1 MCVKKCT
8 TKALQPPIKV
18 VLVKEGDIYVTHI
31 YQKRE
36 CFRLDELARY
46 RRKAFKTLEV
56 TASKSTVEKEKIKF
70 ITGRELIY
78 CANLALVH
86 INRTNE

>member
-1 MCVKKCT
+1 MLTNYIMRVKKCA

-31 YQKRE
+31 YQRRE

-46 RRKAFKTLEV
+46 KRKAFKTLEAHGIQV
-56 TASKSTVEKEKIKF
+56 N
-70 ITGRELIY
+70 
-78 CANLALVH
+78 CP
-86 INRTNE
+86 NRKGERYS

>member
-1 MCVKKCT
+1 MHVKKCA

-31 YQKRE
+31 YQRRE

-46 RRKAFKTLEV
+46 KRKVFKTLEAM
-56 TASKSTVEKEKIKF
+56 ASKSTVKIEKVKDS
-70 ITGRELIY
+70 
-78 CANLALVH
+78 
-86 INRTNE
+86 

>member
-1 MCVKKCT
+1 MRVKKCA

-31 YQKRE
+31 YRRRE

-46 RRKAFKTLEV
+46 RRKSLQNFGSYSIQVDCRKR
-56 TASKSTVEKEKIKF
+56 KDKGF
-70 ITGRELIY
+70 IIY
-78 CANLALVH
+78 V
-86 INRTNE
+86 

>member
-1 MCVKKCT
+1 MCVKKCA

-31 YQKRE
+31 YQRRE
-36 CFRLDELARY
+36 CFRFDELARY

-56 TASKSTVEKEKIKF
+56 TASKSTVEKEKIK
-70 ITGRELIY
+70 GS
-78 CANLALVH
+78 
-86 INRTNE
+86 

>member
-1 MCVKKCT
+1 MHVKKCA

-31 YQKRE
+31 YRRRE

-56 TASKSTVEKEKIKF
+56 TASKSTVEKEKI
-70 ITGRELIY
+70 EDS
-78 CANLALVH
+78 
-86 INRTNE
+86 